1 MGPVPG
7 GPGGAG
13 GSHGG
18 GDTGA
23 FDLFGAGC
31 NRSTGSAGDALRAS
45 WAGATGGSA
54 AVGTGDGR

>member
-18 GDTGA
+18 DTGA

-31 NRSTGSAGDALRAS
+31 NGSSAGDPLRAS
-45 WAGATGGSA
+45 CAGATGGSA
-54 AVGTGDGR
+54 AVGTGGGR

>member
-7 GPGGAG
+7 GPGGTG

-23 FDLFGAGC
+23 FDLFGAG
-31 NRSTGSAGDALRAS
+31 
-45 WAGATGGSA
+45 
-54 AVGTGDGR
+54 